1 VHRFIRSY
9 YRICSFGRSTDE
21 FILLHTG
28 LTGAYWSVLG
38 SLWTTAP
45 ALIVDFVG
53 LTGALFY
60 RAAGSVSSVKPAY
73 SSLCT
78 SDQPVIY
85 TVLNLAPFFAFASAI
100 VFAVP

>member
-1 VHRFIRSY
+1 VSGSGFCPILG
-9 YRICSFGRSTDE
+9 IGLTDE
-21 FILLHTG
+21 VLPVHYVVLL
-28 LTGAYWSVLG
+28 
-38 SLWTTAP
+38 SLWTTAL

-60 RAAGSVSSVKPAY
+60 RATGSVSSVKPTY

-85 TVLNLAPFFAFASAI
+85 TVLNLVLFFTFAS
-100 VFAVP
+100 VFILVCS

>member
-1 VHRFIRSY
+1 MHV
-9 YRICSFGRSTDE
+9 
-21 FILLHTG
+21 G
-28 LTGAYWSVLG
+28 LTGVHYVVLLP
-38 SLWTTAP
+38 LWTTTP
-45 ALIVDFVG
+45 VLIVDFVG
-53 LTGALFY
+53 LTGTLFY
-60 RAAGSVSSVKPAY
+60 RAVGSVSSVKPAY

>member
-1 VHRFIRSY
+1 MHYVV
-9 YRICSFGRSTDE
+9 
-21 FILLHTG
+21 LL
-28 LTGAYWSVLG
+28 
-38 SLWTTAP
+38 SLWTTAL

-60 RAAGSVSSVKPAY
+60 RAAGSVSSVKPTY

-85 TVLNLAPFFAFASAI
+85 SAESCAVLRVCFRVYSRLFLGLFCVGVAPL
-100 VFAVP
+100 